1 MAGHFPAAP
10 DPGDHPA
17 TTSPSRRNRMKIVV
31 LIARLLLGLIFAFFG
46 SNMLFH
52 FLPNPPLP
60 PGPAKDFTTVLATT
74 HYLVVVGFFQL
85 LGGLLLLIN
94 RYVAVG
100 LIILAAEIVNILT
113 THILVM
119 NGQGLFPI
127 PILVVLLW
135 LLVFWR
141 HRSAFSGI
149 FQPSLP
155 E

>member
-1 MAGHFPAAP
+1 
-10 DPGDHPA
+10 
-17 TTSPSRRNRMKIVV
+17 MKVVV
-31 LIARLLLGLIFAFFG
+31 LIARILLGLIFAFFG

-52 FLPNPPLP
+52 FLPNPPIP
-60 PGPAKDFTTVLATT
+60 PGPLKDFTTVLAVT
-74 HYLVVVGFFQL
+74 HYDAMVGFFQL
-85 LGGLLLLIN
+85 LGGLLLIVN

-100 LIILAAEIVNILT
+100 LIILAAILVNIFT

-119 NGQGLFPI
+119 HGGFAVPI
-127 PILVVLLW
+127 FVAFLW

-149 FQPSLP
+149 FQPRLP